1 MNLSENRIIQECFIW
16 HHNTYPDKRGLFFK
30 IKNDGLKNLRTAISD
45 KATGLIPG
53 VADTCLIHK
62 GKAVFLEFKTEIGKQ
77 SPAQKEWE
85 QKIIYNGGFY
95 CIIKSLD
102 EFKNLINIIYG

>member
-45 KATGLIPG
+45 KATGLIHG

-62 GKAVFLEFKTEIGKQ
+62 GKAFFFEFKTDKGKQ
-77 SPAQKEWE
+77 SESQKKWQE
-85 QKIIYNGGFY
+85 IINNDGGFY
-95 CIIKSLD
+95 CIINSLD
-102 EFKNLINIIYG
+102 EFKNLINMIYG